1 MSTVQKNGQTA
12 LHAAVQTQ
20 RAAAV
25 VQFLAD
31 KGADLTAVDSK
42 GETALDI
49 AIDDGARTDSQDL
62 LIKLMR
68 AKGIEPR
75 RVKP

>member
-1 MSTVQKNGQTA
+1 
-12 LHAAVQTQ
+12 
-20 RAAAV
+20 

-49 AIDDGARTDSQDL
+49 AIDDGARTDSLQH
-62 LIKLMR
+62 
-68 AKGIEPR
+68 
-75 RVKP
+75 

>member
-1 MSTVQKNGQTA
+1 MDNHQTA
-12 LHAAVQTQ
+12 LHVAVSTQ

-31 KGADLTAVDSK
+31 KGADLTALDARGK
-42 GETALDI
+42 TALDI
-49 AIDDGARTDSQDL
+49 TIDDGARTDSQDL

-75 RVKP
+75 RLKP

>member
-1 MSTVQKNGQTA
+1 
-12 LHAAVQTQ
+12 
-20 RAAAV
+20 V

-31 KGADLTAVDSK
+31 KGADLTALDARGK
-42 GETALDI
+42 TALDI
-49 AIDDGARTDSQDL
+49 TIDDGAKTDSQDL

-75 RVKP
+75 RLKP